1 MSELAERDRVVKRGW
16 AAPGGIHD
24 VLIKAMKILLPA
36 GVGVML
42 AYLLLSPLS
51 RKAEISFRLDKK
63 EVEVAPERLRI
74 QSAQYRGTDNRGRPF
89 VIDTA
94 SAVQATSR
102 EPVVD
107 IGDMAA
113 RIMLADGAATARAS
127 RGRYDMEA
135 QRVDVVGPILITT
148 ADGYKL
154 ETRDVAFDLNRQTL
168 VGYKGVEGTMP
179 LGRFTAQRMNVDLHD
194 RRVSLSGRARLHI
207 EQGGIR

>member
-168 VGYKGVEGTMP
+168 VGDKGVEGTMP